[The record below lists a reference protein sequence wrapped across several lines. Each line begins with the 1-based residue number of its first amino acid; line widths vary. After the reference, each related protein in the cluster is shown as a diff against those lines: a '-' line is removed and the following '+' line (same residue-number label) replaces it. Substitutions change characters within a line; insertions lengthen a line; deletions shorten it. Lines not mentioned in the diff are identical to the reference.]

1 VNSSKIVELEA
12 ALSASQ
18 QQIQS
23 LQNLLNNRS
32 IEIDEV
38 RKQNQ
43 RLQSSGDLQATLGES
58 LNNFIARQSTST
70 NCF

>member
-1 VNSSKIVELEA
+1 MELEA

-43 RLQSSGDLQATLGES
+43 RLQSSGDLQATLGRS
-58 LNNFIARQSTST
+58 LNNFFKAKC
-70 NCF
+70 N